1 MNDQKLMLDGG
12 HEIQVRHDDAVVQLV
27 IIRPDGSESP
37 LPAMTPAVARRL
49 TGSLIRAAMTID
61 PAGHDVWGKALADAL
76 KRGFAQELAERL
88 ALETLPDDASKH

>member
-1 MNDQKLMLDGG
+1 MNDKLMIDGG
-12 HEIQVRHDDAVVQLV
+12 HEIQVRYDTEMIQMV
-27 IIRPDGSESP
+27 IIRPDATESP

-61 PAGHDVWGKALADAL
+61 PAGHDVWGKSLADAL

-88 ALETLPDDASKH
+88 ALEAMPDDTPGH